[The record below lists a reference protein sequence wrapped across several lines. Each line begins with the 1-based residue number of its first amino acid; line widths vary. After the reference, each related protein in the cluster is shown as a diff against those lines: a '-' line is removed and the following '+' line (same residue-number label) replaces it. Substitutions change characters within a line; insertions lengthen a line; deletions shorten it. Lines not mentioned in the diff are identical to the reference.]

1 MTFLIVTELVVEQRN
16 EYVTLKSQK
25 KKKKKKKSMKP
36 LSFWRKKFK
45 EPNHVKIIGQNQQI
59 KRLQEFTLWRS
70 RNESD

>member
-16 EYVTLKSQK
+16 EYVTLKSQ